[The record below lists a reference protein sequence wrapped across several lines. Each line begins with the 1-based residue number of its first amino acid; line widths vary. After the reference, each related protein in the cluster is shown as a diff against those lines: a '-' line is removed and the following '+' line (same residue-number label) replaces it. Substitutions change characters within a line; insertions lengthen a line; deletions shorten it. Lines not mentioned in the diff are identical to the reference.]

1 MLIRQFS
8 EEGYVLCP
16 ICEKEMK
23 LEKINA
29 HIDRGCQDEPRIT
42 KPGIGRA
49 TKKPQSAASLP
60 EKPIKRPERL
70 AQLHYGGLKDTALRK
85 KLTDLGLSAAGSRQ
99 LLEKRYTEWVT
110 LWNAN
115 CDATR
120 PRSKGELKRE
130 LDIWERTQ
138 GGMTPA
144 SSSTQNPGAQIKN
157 KDFNS
162 AAWSSKHDDSFR
174 DLIAAARKKVAA
186 KPQTPESALNTA
198 GPSEAQT
205 PMVGGVAASPGVPPV
220 DVEMVEVADPQTG
233 LERVEDSPV
242 KQDASERRFFLE
254 NDTPQPAPHNS
265 AVASPSQYP
274 TNMPKLDRG
283 MGSDMTTI
291 IQSSQ

>member
-1 MLIRQFS
+1 MAFL

-23 LEKINA
+23 LETINA
-29 HIDRGCQDEPRIT
+29 HIDRACQDEPRIT

-49 TKKPQSAASLP
+49 TKNPQSTASLP
-60 EKPIKRPERL
+60 EKPVKRPERL

-120 PRSKGELKRE
+120 PKSKGELKRE

-138 GGMTPA
+138 GGMTQA

-157 KDFNS
+157 KDFD
-162 AAWSSKHDDSFR
+162 ATAWSSKHDDSFR
-174 DLIAAARKKVAA
+174 DLIAAARKKVAV
-186 KPQTPESALNTA
+186 KPQTPESASNTA
-198 GPSEAQT
+198 EPSDAPA
-205 PMVGGVAASPGVPPV
+205 PMAGAANDSPSVPLV
-220 DVEMVEVADPQTG
+220 DMEMTEVADASTS
-233 LERVEDSPV
+233 LELVENSPV
-242 KQDASERRFFLE
+242 KQDAPGRRFFME
-254 NDTPQPAPHNS
+254 NDTPKSAPHNS
-265 AVASPSQYP
+265 AVPSLSQYP
-274 TNMPKLDRG
+274 TNISKLDRG

>member
-1 MLIRQFS
+1 
-8 EEGYVLCP
+8 
-16 ICEKEMK
+16 MK
-23 LEKINA
+23 LETINA

-42 KPGIGRA
+42 KPGIGRV
-49 TKKPQSAASLP
+49 TKNPQSAASFP

-99 LLEKRYTEWVT
+99 ILEKRYTEWVT

-120 PRSKGELKRE
+120 PKSKGELKRE
-130 LDIWERTQ
+130 LDIWERIQ
-138 GGMTPA
+138 GGMTQA

-157 KDFNS
+157 KDFDS

-174 DLIAAARKKVAA
+174 DLIAAARKKVAVR
-186 KPQTPESALNTA
+186 PQTPESASNTA
-198 GPSEAQT
+198 HPSDAPTPIAAVVAAPPSLQPVETTKVADAQT
-205 PMVGGVAASPGVPPV
+205 S
-220 DVEMVEVADPQTG
+220 
-233 LERVEDSPV
+233 LERVENSPV
-242 KQDASERRFFLE
+242 KQDALERRFFLE
-254 NDTPQPAPHNS
+254 NDTPQTASHNS
-265 AVASPSQYP
+265 AVPSPSQYP
-274 TNMPKLDRG
+274 TNISKLDRG

>member
-1 MLIRQFS
+1 MAFL

-23 LEKINA
+23 LETINA
-29 HIDRGCQDEPRIT
+29 HIDRACQDEPRIT

-49 TKKPQSAASLP
+49 TKNPQSTASLP
-60 EKPIKRPERL
+60 EKPVKRPERL

-120 PRSKGELKRE
+120 PKSKGELKRE

-138 GGMTPA
+138 GGMTQA

-157 KDFNS
+157 KDFD
-162 AAWSSKHDDSFR
+162 ATAWSSKHDDSFR
-174 DLIAAARKKVAA
+174 DLIAAARKKVAV
-186 KPQTPESALNTA
+186 KPQTPESASNTA
-198 GPSEAQT
+198 EPSDAPT
-205 PMVGGVAASPGVPPV
+205 PMAGAANDSPSVPSV
-220 DVEMVEVADPQTG
+220 DMEMTEVADAPTS
-233 LERVEDSPV
+233 LERVENSPV
-242 KQDASERRFFLE
+242 KQDAPGRRFFME
-254 NDTPQPAPHNS
+254 NDTPQSAPHNS
-265 AVASPSQYP
+265 AVPSPSQYP
-274 TNMPKLDRG
+274 TNISKLDRG

>member
-1 MLIRQFS
+1 
-8 EEGYVLCP
+8 
-16 ICEKEMK
+16 MK
-23 LEKINA
+23 LETINA
-29 HIDRGCQDEPRIT
+29 HIDRGCQDEPRTT
-42 KPGIGRA
+42 KPGIGRV
-49 TKKPQSAASLP
+49 TKNPQSAASLP

-85 KLTDLGLSAAGSRQ
+85 KLTDLGLSAVGSRQ

-120 PRSKGELKRE
+120 PKSKGELKRE

-138 GGMTPA
+138 GGMTQA

-157 KDFNS
+157 KDFDS

-174 DLIAAARKKVAA
+174 DLIAAARKKVAVR
-186 KPQTPESALNTA
+186 PQTPESASNTA
-198 GPSEAQT
+198 HPRDAPT
-205 PMVGGVAASPGVPPV
+205 PMAEALTASPRAPPV
-220 DVEMVEVADPQTG
+220 DMETTEVADAQTS
-233 LERVEDSPV
+233 LERVENSPV
-242 KQDASERRFFLE
+242 KQDTSERRFFLE
-254 NDTPQPAPHNS
+254 NDTPQSAPHNS
-265 AVASPSQYP
+265 TVPSPSQYP
-274 TNMPKLDRG
+274 TNISKLDRG

>member
-1 MLIRQFS
+1 
-8 EEGYVLCP
+8 
-16 ICEKEMK
+16 MK
-23 LEKINA
+23 LETINA
-29 HIDRGCQDEPRIT
+29 HIDRGCQDEPRTT
-42 KPGIGRA
+42 KPGIGRV
-49 TKKPQSAASLP
+49 TKNPQSAASLP

-85 KLTDLGLSAAGSRQ
+85 KLTDLGLSAVGSRQ

-120 PRSKGELKRE
+120 PKSKGELKRE

-138 GGMTPA
+138 GGMTQA

-157 KDFNS
+157 KDFDS

-174 DLIAAARKKVAA
+174 DLIAAARKKVAVR
-186 KPQTPESALNTA
+186 PQTPESASNTA
-198 GPSEAQT
+198 HPRDAPT
-205 PMVGGVAASPGVPPV
+205 PMAEALTASPRAPPV
-220 DVEMVEVADPQTG
+220 DMETTEVADAQTS
-233 LERVEDSPV
+233 LERVENSPV
-242 KQDASERRFFLE
+242 KQDTSERRFFLE
-254 NDTPQPAPHNS
+254 NDTPQSAPHNS
-265 AVASPSQYP
+265 AVPSPSQYP
-274 TNMPKLDRG
+274 TNISKLDRG